1 MIIAYEYIGYDC
13 YCYQE
18 KKNDGMYVNWLHFNK
33 TAENLIRHYV
43 LTEANLN
50 KRH

>member
-18 KKNDGMYVNWLHFNK
+18 KKFDGMYVNIGYI
-33 TAENLIRHYV
+33 LIRRLKILFVIVY
-43 LTEANLN
+43 
-50 KRH
+50 